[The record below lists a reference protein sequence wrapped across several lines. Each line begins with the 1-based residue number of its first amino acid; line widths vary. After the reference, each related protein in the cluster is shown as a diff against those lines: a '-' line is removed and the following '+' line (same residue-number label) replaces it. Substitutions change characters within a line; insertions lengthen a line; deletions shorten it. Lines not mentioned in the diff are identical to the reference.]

1 MELDE
6 LKTLIKS
13 KLEEGAVLQ
22 TTDVLEANIRKTAGS
37 VTSKIKRNIWFEFAA
52 CLICLAIAVLVWLMY
67 SSVYIHLFCIATGL
81 FCIVFSAYLFLL
93 YKKIIF
99 YETEPGTIKDSLQQ
113 IITIVTGFTR
123 LYFRISMGLLPVIFI
138 FGLITGYLN
147 VSQQGL
153 IRQFQ
158 WSKGIIFYTI
168 AFMAWS
174 VIIYFFSRWYIRK
187 LYGNYLLQ
195 LQQQLKDMEN
205 G

>member
-1 MELDE
+1 
-6 LKTLIKS
+6 
-13 KLEEGAVLQ
+13 
-22 TTDVLEANIRKTAGS
+22 
-37 VTSKIKRNIWFEFAA
+37 
-52 CLICLAIAVLVWLMY
+52 
-67 SSVYIHLFCIATGL
+67 
-81 FCIVFSAYLFLL
+81 
-93 YKKIIF
+93 
-99 YETEPGTIKDSLQQ
+99 
-113 IITIVTGFTR
+113 
-123 LYFRISMGLLPVIFI
+123 MGLLPVIFI